1 MQAHSVV
8 EERSEQER
16 GGDPTG
22 EPVERGSSPRGI
34 DQLRLASR
42 FVSEL
47 PGDPREDNRI
57 RQVMGA
63 CYSRVAPTQVAKPEL
78 LVLVPEVAALLD
90 LSPEPTPELAEVLA
104 GNRVLP
110 GMAPYA
116 ACYGGHQFGSWAG
129 QLGDGR
135 AITLAEVENR
145 AGETWEVQLKGAGPT
160 PYSRRADGRA
170 VLRSSL
176 RELVCSE
183 AMHHLGIP
191 TTRALSLVLTGESVL
206 RDLLYDG
213 HPRHEPGAV
222 VCRVAPSFLRF
233 GNYEIFASRD
243 DLDTLRKLVRFT
255 LERFYPQ
262 YIDGDRLDIVGFFEE
277 VSRRTAWLVSEWMR
291 VGFVH
296 GVMNT
301 DNMSILGLTIDYG
314 PYGWIEPFDLDWTPN
329 ITDASGRRYRFGAQ
343 PAVAHWNVAQ
353 LARALAPLAGDD
365 LEPLRAALDRFP
377 PEFSAHY
384 RHMNLRKLGLSG
396 RLETGADDDELLGLL
411 GAILLELETDMTL
424 FYRRLAQVPRAASPG
439 EALETLREAYY
450 EPDAIT
456 AEHEALIADW
466 LRRYAARQDAEG
478 IDDAERRA
486 RMDAANP
493 LYVPR
498 NYVVQQVIEATERGD
513 RVALPELLDV
523 LRRPYDEQ
531 PGRARFAGKRP
542 DWARHKPGCSMLSCS
557 S

>member
-1 MQAHSVV
+1 VTALPI
-8 EERSEQER
+8 QE
-16 GGDPTG
+16 
-22 EPVERGSSPRGI
+22 
-34 DQLRLASR
+34 LRFASR
-42 FVSEL
+42 FASEL
-47 PGDPREDNRI
+47 PGDPRQDNQI

-63 CYSRVAPTQVAKPEL
+63 CYSRVAPTPVPRPEL
-78 LVLVPEVAALLD
+78 LALVPEVASLLGLD
-90 LSPEPTPELAEVLA
+90 PRPTPELVDVLA

-116 ACYGGHQFGSWAG
+116 ACYGGHQFGTWAG

-135 AITLAEVENR
+135 AITLAEVE
-145 AGETWEVQLKGAGPT
+145 AESGETWEIQLKGAGPT

-183 AMHHLGIP
+183 AMHHLGVP
-191 TTRALSLVLTGESVL
+191 TTRALSLVLTGEAVM

-213 HPRHEPGAV
+213 NPRHEPGAV

-233 GNYEIFASRD
+233 GNYEIFAARGEHD
-243 DLDTLRKLVRFT
+243 ALRRLVRFT
-255 LERFYPQ
+255 LERHYPQ
-262 YIDGDRLDIVGFFEE
+262 HLDGDRLDVAGFFDE
-277 VSRRTAWLVSEWMR
+277 VSRRTAWLVAEWMR

-343 PAVAHWNVAQ
+343 PAVAHWNLAQ
-353 LARALAPLAGDD
+353 LARALAPLAGD
-365 LEPLRAALDRFP
+365 LEPLRATIDRFP
-377 PEFSAHY
+377 AELSAHY
-384 RHMNLRKLGLSG
+384 RHANLRKLGLAG
-396 RLETGADDDELLGLL
+396 RRDTEADDDELLTSL
-411 GAILLELETDMTL
+411 GALLVEIETDMTL
-424 FYRRLAQVPRAASPG
+424 FYRRLAQVPRAASAS
-439 EALETLREAYY
+439 EALAILGEAYY
-450 EPDAIT
+450 APDAIT
-456 AEHEALIADW
+456 AAQEAAIAGW
-466 LRRYAARQDAEG
+466 LRRYAARLAAEG
-478 IDDAERRA
+478 IDDAERRQ
-486 RMDAANP
+486 RMDAINP
-493 LYVPR
+493 RYVPR
-498 NYVVQQVIEATERGD
+498 NYLVQQVIEATERGD
-513 RVALPELLDV
+513 RAALPELLDV

-531 PGRARFAGKRP
+531 PGRERFAGKRP

>member
-1 MQAHSVV
+1 VPAFVS
-8 EERSEQER
+8 
-16 GGDPTG
+16 
-22 EPVERGSSPRGI
+22 I
-34 DQLRLASR
+34 DQLPLASR

-47 PGDPREDNRI
+47 PGDPRQDNRI

-63 CYSRVAPTQVAKPEL
+63 CYSRVAPTAVARPEL
-78 LVLVPEVAALLD
+78 LVLVPEVAALLGLD
-90 LSPEPTPELAEVLA
+90 PEPTPELVDVLA

-116 ACYGGHQFGSWAG
+116 ACYGGHQFGAWAG

-135 AITLAEVENR
+135 AITLAEVVGRDGR
-145 AGETWEVQLKGAGPT
+145 AWELQLKGAGPT

-183 AMHHLGIP
+183 AMHHLGVP
-191 TTRALSLVLTGESVL
+191 TTRALSLALTGESVT

-213 HPRHEPGAV
+213 HPEDEPGAI

-233 GNYEIFASRD
+233 GSYELPAVRGER
-243 DLDTLRKLVRFT
+243 DTLERLVRFT

-262 YIDGDRLDIVGFFEE
+262 YVDGAHLDVAGFFDE
-277 VSRRTAWLVSEWMR
+277 VSRRTAWLVAEWMR

-314 PYGWIEPFDLDWTPN
+314 PYGWIEPFELDWTPN

-343 PAVAHWNVAQ
+343 PSVAHWNLAQ
-353 LARALAPLAGDD
+353 LARALAPLAGD
-365 LEPLRAALDRFP
+365 LEPLRAAIDRFP
-377 PEFSAHY
+377 AELSSHY
-384 RHMNLRKLGLSG
+384 RHTNLRKLGLCG
-396 RLETGADDDELLGLL
+396 RRDTEADDDELLTSL
-411 GAILLELETDMTL
+411 GALLVELEPDMTL
-424 FYRRLAQVPRAASPG
+424 FYRRLAAVPRAAAPG
-439 EALETLREAYY
+439 EALAILGEASYA
-450 EPDAIT
+450 PDAIT
-456 AEHEALIADW
+456 AAQEAAIAGW
-466 LRRYAARQDAEG
+466 LRRYAARLAAEG
-478 IDDAERRA
+478 IDDAERRR
-486 RMDAANP
+486 RMDAINP

-498 NYVVQQVIEATERGD
+498 NYLVQEVIEATERGD
-513 RVALPELLDV
+513 RAALPELLDV

-531 PGRARFAGKRP
+531 PGRERFAARRP
-542 DWARHKPGCSMLSCS
+542 EWARHKPGCSMLSCS